1 MVLLGE
7 ETEVYSYLIPLI
19 KLLVSAVIIDKF
31 VLCSNSDFGES
42 VGLTPTPLLH
52 LGKGLFLRGCI
63 MRRRLK
69 TQGLR
74 FFCGEANQADD
85 LPNLLFGQRDPSSH
99 VLIFSVLL
107 GLTERFF
114 LFLLYGQLCFFTFL
128 CFFFTQKIKHS
139 QPPPERV

>member
-1 MVLLGE
+1 
-7 ETEVYSYLIPLI
+7 
-19 KLLVSAVIIDKF
+19 
-31 VLCSNSDFGES
+31 
-42 VGLTPTPLLH
+42 
-52 LGKGLFLRGCI
+52 

-74 FFCGEANQADD
+74 FFCGKANQADD

-114 LFLLYGQLCFFTFL
+114 LFLLYGQLCFFTF
-128 CFFFTQKIKHS
+128 FQKIKHS
-139 QPPPERV
+139 QPPPRGFKYGYSKITARFKTCLVFPAQL

>member
-1 MVLLGE
+1 LNLLAALMVLLGE

-19 KLLVSAVIIDKF
+19 KLLVSVIIDKF

-42 VGLTPTPLLH
+42 VGLTPTPLSH

-74 FFCGEANQADD
+74 FFAGKRIK
-85 LPNLLFGQRDPSSH
+85 PTIYRTSSLAREIH
-99 VLIFSVLL
+99 RH
-107 GLTERFF
+107 T
-114 LFLLYGQLCFFTFL
+114 C
-128 CFFFTQKIKHS
+128 
-139 QPPPERV
+139 

>member
-52 LGKGLFLRGCI
+52 
-63 MRRRLK
+63 
-69 TQGLR
+69 
-74 FFCGEANQADD
+74 
-85 LPNLLFGQRDPSSH
+85 
-99 VLIFSVLL
+99 
-107 GLTERFF
+107 
-114 LFLLYGQLCFFTFL
+114 
-128 CFFFTQKIKHS
+128 
-139 QPPPERV
+139 